1 MYDMTRLIVL
11 KCRKIND
18 FVGLLNAVSEDN
30 LGYGV
35 DLENNTI
42 FTSEVEIMTKNL
54 ENLYEF
60 LSRDPSVRGQ
70 WIRYYIDYMPIWDSG
85 NPGIDVR
92 SEILKK
98 CKKWEDYKLEDL
110 LYSIQGSSPRQIDLG
125 SLSGLGLIPDKLK
138 VFIGNSGVFYKTWDS
153 QREYI
158 RQIDL
163 DLPLFEDSPVMFPY
177 CPENT
182 IRDALKHLLNFS
194 YPGERSDEN
203 YSVFPDELS
212 LLGYAS

>member
-1 MYDMTRLIVL
+1 MYDMTRLVVL

-18 FVGLLNAVSEDN
+18 FVGLLNAVSEGN

-42 FTSEVEIMTKNL
+42 FTSEVEIMTKDL
-54 ENLYEF
+54 KNLYEF

-70 WIRYYIDYMPIWDSG
+70 WIRYYIDYMPIWDGG
-85 NPGIDVR
+85 NPRVDVR

-110 LYSIQGSSPRQIDLG
+110 LHSVQGSSPCQIDLG
-125 SLSGLGLIPDKLK
+125 NLSGLEFIPADRLK
-138 VFIGNSGVFYKTWDS
+138 VFINNNSKVFYKTWDS
-153 QREYI
+153 LRERKYV

-163 DLPLFEDSPVMFPY
+163 DFPLFEDSPVMFPH
-177 CPENT
+177 CHENT
-182 IRDALKHLLNFS
+182 IRDALRHLLNFS
-194 YPGERSDEN
+194 YPGEKLD
-203 YSVFPDELS
+203 
-212 LLGYAS
+212 G